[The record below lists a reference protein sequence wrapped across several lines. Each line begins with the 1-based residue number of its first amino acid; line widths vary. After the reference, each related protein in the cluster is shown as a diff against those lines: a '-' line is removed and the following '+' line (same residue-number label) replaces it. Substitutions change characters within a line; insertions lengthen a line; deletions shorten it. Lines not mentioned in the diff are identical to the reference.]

1 MSTVALAV
9 FGLVSLL
16 TVVSL
21 LPPLAAR
28 LHLPHSVLLALVGSG
43 LGVISLLNP
52 GNLGDHAPGM
62 GGDLLSALQSFEIS
76 PEAFIVIFLPAL
88 LFETALAID
97 VRRLLDDL
105 APVLTLAVIAVI
117 ICTLV
122 VGVVLAQISGFG
134 LVVCLLLGAIVATT
148 DPAAVVSVFREVGA
162 PKRLTTLVEGES
174 LLNDA
179 AAIALFVLLLDVLM
193 GQGDSGGAQV
203 LTRFLVSFLG
213 GGLFGFALAWATTRL
228 FPLLKGWPRAEIT
241 LTISLAYLS
250 FFIGEHYLHVS
261 GVVACVVAGLVIGST
276 AKTRLSPET
285 SEQLEGAWGQLGFW
299 ANSLIFLIAAM
310 FVPRIM
316 QDMTWGEGGFI
327 LVLYVATL
335 AARAATVFGLL
346 PILTTL
352 GVTQRIGG
360 GFKAVILWGGLR
372 GAVSLALGLTV
383 AENAALPDDI
393 RHFIATTV
401 TGYVLMTLFLNG
413 ISLRPLMR
421 LLKLNRLSSVALGVR
436 DRAVIMTLS
445 EVRDGLAAIG
455 SEGRID
461 REVGETVL
469 REFDARLAAER
480 AHRTETRA
488 LKPEQLLKV
497 GLTVLTAHETER
509 CFTLLKANVIDR
521 SMAEQLL
528 AQAQRLRETVR
539 ALGHLGFEAAW
550 QKNLGYS
557 LRFRISLMLHNRLGL
572 EQPLADALAN
582 RFELLMNQR
591 MVLAETVPF
600 CRAKLASLLGEE
612 GTEALIAL
620 TAKRAAGVNAAL
632 NALKLQYPAYADAL
646 QRQYLG
652 KLARDM
658 EHEGYRTLYNQAV
671 ISGEVWQSLTGD
683 AERRW
688 RESGSGGDQDVS
700 LDRRPK
706 LDTELSAQQ
715 LIAKV
720 PIFRDLN
727 HDAQQRIARLLRP
740 EMTLPDQAILKKG
753 DKGDSMY
760 FIASGAVRVAVGNDG
775 IELGSGNFFGELA
788 LLTGQPRS
796 ADVISLGFC
805 RLLQLSA
812 RDFRR
817 LLEGDP
823 ALKDRIETVAKE
835 RLGQK

>member
-16 TVVSL
+16 TLISL

-28 LHLPHSVLLALVGSG
+28 LRLPYSVLLALVGSG
-43 LGVISLLNP
+43 LGVLALAHQGDIP
-52 GNLGDHAPGM
+52 GEIGGM
-62 GGDLLSALQSFEIS
+62 SGDLLDALQSFEIS
-76 PEAFIVIFLPAL
+76 PEAFIIIFLPAL

-105 APVLTLAVIAVI
+105 APVLTLAVIAVV

-122 VGVVLAQISGFG
+122 VGVTLAQVSGFG

-148 DPAAVVSVFREVGA
+148 DPAAVVGVFREVGA

-179 AAIALFVLLLDVLM
+179 AAIALFVLLLDVLL
-193 GQGDSGGAQV
+193 GTGESSGAQV
-203 LTRFLVSFLG
+203 LVRFLITFLG
-213 GGLFGFALAWATTRL
+213 GGLFGFALAWAGTRL

-299 ANSLIFLIAAM
+299 ANSLIFIIAAM
-310 FVPRIM
+310 FVPKIM
-316 QDMTWGEGGFI
+316 RDMTWREGGFI
-327 LVLYVATL
+327 LLLYAATL
-335 AARAATVFGLL
+335 LARAVTVFGLL
-346 PILTTL
+346 PILAAM
-352 GVTQRIGG
+352 GVTQRIGDR
-360 GFKAVILWGGLR
+360 FKAVVLWGGLR
-372 GAVSLALGLTV
+372 GAVSLALALTV
-383 AENAALPDDI
+383 AENISISGDI
-393 RHFIATTV
+393 RRFIATTV
-401 TGYVLMTLFLNG
+401 TGYVLMTLFVNG
-413 ISLRPLMR
+413 TTLRPLMR

-455 SEGRID
+455 AEDRID
-461 REVGETVL
+461 RDVGAAVL
-469 REFDARLAAER
+469 REFEARLAAER
-480 AHRTETRA
+480 AHRAETRS
-488 LKPEQLLKV
+488 LSRDQLLKV
-497 GLTVLTAHETER
+497 GLTVLTAHESER
-509 CFTLLKANVIDR
+509 CYTLLKANVIDR

-528 AQAQRLRETVR
+528 GQAQRLRETVR
-539 ALGHLGFEAAW
+539 AQGHLGFESAW
-550 QKNLGYS
+550 PKNLGYS
-557 LRFRISLMLHNRLGL
+557 LRFRLVLILHNRFGI
-572 EQPLADALAN
+572 ERPLAAALAD

-591 MVLAETVPF
+591 LVLAESIPF
-600 CRAKLASLLGEE
+600 CRSKLASLLGEE
-612 GTEALIAL
+612 GTQALIDL
-620 TAKRAAGVNAAL
+620 TAKRATAVNAAL

-658 EHEGYRTLYNQAV
+658 EREGYRALYEQAV

-688 RESGSGGDQDVS
+688 RETGGSSGAS
-700 LDRRPK
+700 LDRRPR

-720 PIFRDLN
+720 PIFRDLS
-727 HDAQQRIARLLRP
+727 DEAQRRIARLLRP
-740 EMTLPDQAILKKG
+740 ELALPETSILTKG

-760 FIASGAVRVAVGNDG
+760 FIASGAVRVMVGG
-775 IELGSGNFFGELA
+775 GVELGSGDFFGELA
-788 LLTGQPRS
+788 LLTGHPRS

-812 RDFRR
+812 RDFRS
-817 LLEGDP
+817 LLDRDP
-823 ALKDRIETVAKE
+823 ALKARIETVAKE
-835 RLGQK
+835 RMNAP

>member
-16 TVVSL
+16 TLISL

-28 LHLPHSVLLALVGSG
+28 LRLPYSVLLALVGSG
-43 LGVISLLNP
+43 LGVLALAHQGDIP
-52 GNLGDHAPGM
+52 GEIGGM
-62 GGDLLSALQSFEIS
+62 SGDLLDALQSFEIS
-76 PEAFIVIFLPAL
+76 PEAFIIIFLPAL

-105 APVLTLAVIAVI
+105 APVLTLAVIAVV

-122 VGVVLAQISGFG
+122 VGVTLAQVSGFG

-148 DPAAVVSVFREVGA
+148 DPAAVVGVFREVGA

-179 AAIALFVLLLDVLM
+179 AAIALFVLLLDVLL
-193 GQGDSGGAQV
+193 GTGESSGAQV
-203 LTRFLVSFLG
+203 LVRFLITFLG
-213 GGLFGFALAWATTRL
+213 GGLFGFALAWAGTRL

-299 ANSLIFLIAAM
+299 ANSLIFIIAAM
-310 FVPRIM
+310 FVPKIM
-316 QDMTWGEGGFI
+316 RDMTWREGGFI
-327 LVLYVATL
+327 LLLYAATL
-335 AARAATVFGLL
+335 LARAVTVFGLL
-346 PILTTL
+346 PILAAM
-352 GVTQRIGG
+352 GVTQRIGDR
-360 GFKAVILWGGLR
+360 FKAVVLWGGLR
-372 GAVSLALGLTV
+372 GAVSLALALTV
-383 AENAALPDDI
+383 AENISISGDI
-393 RHFIATTV
+393 RRFIATTV
-401 TGYVLMTLFLNG
+401 TGYVLMTLFVNG
-413 ISLRPLMR
+413 TTLRPLMR

-455 SEGRID
+455 AEDRID
-461 REVGETVL
+461 RDVGAAVL
-469 REFDARLAAER
+469 REFEARLAAER
-480 AHRTETRA
+480 AHRAETRS
-488 LKPEQLLKV
+488 LSRDQLLKV
-497 GLTVLTAHETER
+497 GLTVLTAHESER
-509 CFTLLKANVIDR
+509 CYTLLKANVIDR

-528 AQAQRLRETVR
+528 GQAQRLRETVR
-539 ALGHLGFEAAW
+539 AQGHLGFESAW
-550 QKNLGYS
+550 PKNLGYS
-557 LRFRISLMLHNRLGL
+557 LRFRLVLILHNRFGI
-572 EQPLADALAN
+572 ERPLAAALAD

-591 MVLAETVPF
+591 LVLAESIPF
-600 CRAKLASLLGEE
+600 CRSKLASLLGDE
-612 GTEALIAL
+612 GTQALIDL
-620 TAKRAAGVNAAL
+620 TAKRATAVNAAL

-658 EHEGYRTLYNQAV
+658 EREGYRALYEQAV

-688 RESGSGGDQDVS
+688 RETGGSSGAS
-700 LDRRPK
+700 LDRRPR

-720 PIFRDLN
+720 PIFRDLS
-727 HDAQQRIARLLRP
+727 DEAQRRIARLLRP
-740 EMTLPDQAILKKG
+740 ELALPETSILTKG

-760 FIASGAVRVAVGNDG
+760 FIASGAVRVMVGG
-775 IELGSGNFFGELA
+775 GVELGSGDFFGELA
-788 LLTGQPRS
+788 LLTGHPRS

-812 RDFRR
+812 RDFRS
-817 LLEGDP
+817 LLDRDP
-823 ALKDRIETVAKE
+823 ALKARIETVAKE
-835 RLGQK
+835 RMNAP

>member
-16 TVVSL
+16 TLISL

-28 LHLPHSVLLALVGSG
+28 LRLPYSVLLALVGSG
-43 LGVISLLNP
+43 LGVLALAHQGDIP
-52 GNLGDHAPGM
+52 GEIGGM
-62 GGDLLSALQSFEIS
+62 SGDLLDALQSFEIS
-76 PEAFIVIFLPAL
+76 PEAFIIIFLPAL

-97 VRRLLDDL
+97 VRRPLDDL
-105 APVLTLAVIAVI
+105 APVLTLAVIAVV

-122 VGVVLAQISGFG
+122 VGVTLAQVSGFG

-148 DPAAVVSVFREVGA
+148 DPAAVVGVFREVGA

-179 AAIALFVLLLDVLM
+179 AAIALFVLLLDVLL
-193 GQGDSGGAQV
+193 GTGESSGAQV
-203 LTRFLVSFLG
+203 LVRFLITFLG
-213 GGLFGFALAWATTRL
+213 GGLFGFALAWAGTRL

-299 ANSLIFLIAAM
+299 ANSLIFIIAAM
-310 FVPRIM
+310 FVPKIM
-316 QDMTWGEGGFI
+316 RDMTWREGGFI
-327 LVLYVATL
+327 LLLYAATL
-335 AARAATVFGLL
+335 LARAVTVFGLL
-346 PILTTL
+346 PILAAM
-352 GVTQRIGG
+352 GVTQRIGDR
-360 GFKAVILWGGLR
+360 FKAVVLWGGLR
-372 GAVSLALGLTV
+372 GAVSLALALTV
-383 AENAALPDDI
+383 AENISISGDI
-393 RHFIATTV
+393 RRFIATTV
-401 TGYVLMTLFLNG
+401 TGYVLMTLFVNG
-413 ISLRPLMR
+413 TTLRPLMR

-455 SEGRID
+455 AEDRID
-461 REVGETVL
+461 RDVGAAVL
-469 REFDARLAAER
+469 REFEARLAAER
-480 AHRTETRA
+480 AHRAETRS
-488 LKPEQLLKV
+488 LSRDQLLKV
-497 GLTVLTAHETER
+497 GLTVLTAHESER
-509 CFTLLKANVIDR
+509 CYTLLKANVIDR

-528 AQAQRLRETVR
+528 GQAQRLRETVR
-539 ALGHLGFEAAW
+539 AQGHLGFESAW
-550 QKNLGYS
+550 PKNLGYS
-557 LRFRISLMLHNRLGL
+557 LRFRLVLILHNRFGI
-572 EQPLADALAN
+572 ERPLAAALAD

-591 MVLAETVPF
+591 LVLAESIPF
-600 CRAKLASLLGEE
+600 CRSKLASLLGDE
-612 GTEALIAL
+612 GTQALIDL
-620 TAKRAAGVNAAL
+620 TAKRATAVNAAL

-658 EHEGYRTLYNQAV
+658 EREGYRALYEQAV

-688 RESGSGGDQDVS
+688 RETGGSSGAS
-700 LDRRPK
+700 LDRRPR

-720 PIFRDLN
+720 PIFRDLS
-727 HDAQQRIARLLRP
+727 DEAQRRIARLLRP
-740 EMTLPDQAILKKG
+740 ELALPETSILTKG

-760 FIASGAVRVAVGNDG
+760 FIASGAVRVMVGG
-775 IELGSGNFFGELA
+775 GVELGSGDFFGELA
-788 LLTGQPRS
+788 LLTGHPRS

-812 RDFRR
+812 RDFRS
-817 LLEGDP
+817 LLDRDP
-823 ALKDRIETVAKE
+823 ALKARIETVAKE
-835 RLGQK
+835 RMNAP

>member
-16 TVVSL
+16 TLISL

-28 LHLPHSVLLALVGSG
+28 LRLPYSVLLALVGSG
-43 LGVISLLNP
+43 LGVIALAHQGDIP
-52 GNLGDHAPGM
+52 GEMGGM
-62 GGDLLSALQSFEIS
+62 SGDLLDALQSFEIS
-76 PEAFIVIFLPAL
+76 PEAFIIIFLPAL

-105 APVLTLAVIAVI
+105 APVLTLAVIAVV

-122 VGVVLAQISGFG
+122 VGVTLAQVSGFG

-148 DPAAVVSVFREVGA
+148 DPAAVVGVFREVGA

-179 AAIALFVLLLDVLM
+179 AAIALFVLLLDVLL
-193 GQGDSGGAQV
+193 GTGESSGTQV
-203 LTRFLVSFLG
+203 LVRFLVTFLG
-213 GGLFGFALAWATTRL
+213 GGLFGFALAWAGTRL

-299 ANSLIFLIAAM
+299 ANSLIFIIAAM
-310 FVPRIM
+310 FVPKIM
-316 QDMTWGEGGFI
+316 RDMTWREGGFI
-327 LVLYVATL
+327 LVLYAATL
-335 AARAATVFGLL
+335 LARAVTVFGLL
-346 PILTTL
+346 PILAAM
-352 GVTQRIGG
+352 GVTQRIGDR
-360 GFKAVILWGGLR
+360 FKAVVLWGGLR
-372 GAVSLALGLTV
+372 GAVSLALALTV
-383 AENAALPDDI
+383 AENISISGDI
-393 RHFIATTV
+393 RRFIATTV
-401 TGYVLMTLFLNG
+401 TGYVLMTLFVNG
-413 ISLRPLMR
+413 TTLRPLMR

-445 EVRDGLAAIG
+445 EVRDGVAAIG
-455 SEGRID
+455 AEGRID
-461 REVGETVL
+461 RDVGAAVL
-469 REFDARLAAER
+469 REFEARLAAER
-480 AHRTETRA
+480 AHRAETRA
-488 LKPEQLLKV
+488 LSRDQLLKV
-497 GLTVLTAHETER
+497 GLTVLTAHESER
-509 CFTLLKANVIDR
+509 CYTLLKANVIDR

-528 AQAQRLRETVR
+528 GQAQRLRETVR
-539 ALGHLGFEAAW
+539 AQGHLGFESAW
-550 QKNLGYS
+550 PKNLGYS
-557 LRFRISLMLHNRLGL
+557 LRFRLVLILHNRFGI
-572 EQPLADALAN
+572 ERPLAAALAD

-591 MVLAETVPF
+591 LVLAESIPF
-600 CRAKLASLLGEE
+600 CRTKLASLLGDE
-612 GTEALIAL
+612 GTQALIDL
-620 TAKRAAGVNAAL
+620 TAKRAAAVNAAL

-658 EHEGYRTLYNQAV
+658 EREGYRALYEQAV

-688 RESGSGGDQDVS
+688 HETGGGGAS
-700 LDRRPK
+700 LDRRPR

-720 PIFRDLN
+720 PIFRDLS
-727 HDAQQRIARLLRP
+727 DEAQRRIARLLRP
-740 EMTLPDQAILKKG
+740 ELALPETAILNKG

-760 FIASGAVRVAVGNDG
+760 FIASGAVRVMVGAG
-775 IELGSGNFFGELA
+775 VELGSGDFFGELA

-812 RDFRR
+812 RDFRS
-817 LLEGDP
+817 LLDGDP
-823 ALKDRIETVAKE
+823 ALKARIETVAKE
-835 RLGQK
+835 RMNAP